1 MQYLSVIRRSNL
13 PDPWGLQ
20 ARRKKLRLLADY
32 VAKQLD
38 ISSTALNGLEHGNE
52 NNIPN
57 FLDKGIMIQRLN
69 RFYDDFEKE
78 HNITPAQDEQQKT
91 LPFEAPDYYKGNDDI
106 DILSIIDNF
115 NLNFSLGNVLKYI
128 VRAGKK
134 EGNDYLADLLKA
146 KNYLEREI
154 IRVKP

>member
-1 MQYLSVIRRSNL
+1 MQYLTVIRRSHL
-13 PDPWGLQ
+13 PDPWGLR
-20 ARRKKLRLLADY
+20 ARRLKLRLLGEY

-38 ISSTALNGLEHGNE
+38 ISSTALNNLEHGKE
-52 NNIPN
+52 YRLPSFI
-57 FLDKGIMIQRLN
+57 DKDEMIQRLN
-69 RFYDDFEKE
+69 RFYDDFERE

-91 LPFEAPDYYKGNDDI
+91 LPFEVPDYYKGNDDT
-106 DILSIIDNF
+106 DVLSVIDNF
-115 NLNFSLGNVLKYI
+115 NLNFYLGNVLKYI

-154 IRVKP
+154 VRVKP